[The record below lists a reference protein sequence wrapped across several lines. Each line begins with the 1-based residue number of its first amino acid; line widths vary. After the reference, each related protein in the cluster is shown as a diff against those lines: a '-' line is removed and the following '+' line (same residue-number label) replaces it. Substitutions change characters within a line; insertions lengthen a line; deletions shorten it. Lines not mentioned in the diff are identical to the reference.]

1 MCIFE
6 RINQKKG
13 EFFYACLTKTM
24 PPPRAAI
31 EKNQSSVCF
40 ASSLHKKK
48 AVVCR
53 FLNPDL
59 APRATPAHNRRHTGT
74 KEKSDITTIKQ
85 QQQQQQQHAI

>member
-1 MCIFE
+1 
-6 RINQKKG
+6 
-13 EFFYACLTKTM
+13 M
-24 PPPRAAI
+24 PPPPRGDRKKPI
-31 EKNQSSVCF
+31 ISVFRVFF
-40 ASSLHKKK
+40 AQKK

-85 QQQQQQQHAI
+85 QQQQQQQQHAI